1 MLRGICLAL
10 GAWVFLLGC
19 GGDSKQSQT
28 TPPDMTDPDTCDN
41 SCGADEVCRRGECHV
56 ACSRDRDCGDAQA
69 CRSGACYDMTC
80 GDEVVEGDEEC
91 DNGDR
96 NQDDA
101 ACTSAC
107 KAATCG
113 DGLVRTG
120 REDCDEG
127 ADNSDEGAC
136 TSECQ
141 AAVCGDGLI
150 WKGHEDC
157 DDGPNNADDAAC
169 STECTLVEQP
179 VDPSAASG
187 LGWQQGAYTN
197 VATPVATW
205 KPSTS
210 ALAKSQDFQLFADGE
225 CQTKSGKP
233 VALQTLTQSSLP
245 VPVTGDGSYSF
256 QIVTFNTDG
265 TQSLSL
271 CSPALMVDTVPP
283 EPATDPGFVET
294 SPHDSLSVHGSWTL
308 SPSSDIGTQSLQ
320 LYGGGVCAIKSGEP
334 VDVHSATAE
343 QYPIVT
349 PTPATYSFKVIT
361 TDLAGNS
368 VESACSGAMQTAGGK
383 PYTAKFNGDLPQSVV
398 QVRVDPN
405 SASTLYVTLASG
417 EVHKSTNGGATWTL
431 QCVSSNIQSFGSSY
445 GHIVVSPD
453 GTAYATGH
461 TQFARVE
468 ALSGAE
474 CPVAFSGSAAWAS
487 YYHSN
492 RLAID
497 STGKLYTW
505 AFTSPAGLVSSTNKG
520 VSYDPINTTESLFN
534 SMEVDP
540 FDDKHLVVVFGS
552 HSTDPLGI
560 YHSIDAGKNWVQTD
574 ATFEQYQNGIR
585 FNRAAKGWIYL
596 GSGWYSKDGGSTWQ
610 TPDSNFDSLEID
622 ATGAGY
628 RLTSSGTDTLL
639 QRAPD
644 MTNPVWSTLYTFSGA
659 QANLGL
665 SMVSVVGSTQ
675 AVVLEG
681 NLFVSTNAGKTF
693 SPVKLVVKNGKLTAS
708 SIVGRGSLVYAAAAG
723 RIFKSID
730 SGQTWTLAY
739 APAKALDADTELHLN
754 PGVTAQLVARP
765 ESWNSTYEERLDV
778 TLDGG
783 ASWSNDITDC
793 CYSWAGVLAL
803 GPADPSRVYYFGFH
817 PRYSSNGGLSFME
830 APASGQL
837 VWEPWPAAY
846 VMPAN
851 SNQALYGDDSGRLYQ
866 YDLTAKSDS
875 NITSRLPFTSPAGI
889 DMIKMGN
896 SWQVRVISAT
906 GQIAVSN
913 DSGAT
918 FTAIAGTGGL
928 PAAARRIFVSHPDQ
942 PNLIATASLLGDQV
956 AYSPTLG
963 ASWVQTTLDNCDIR
977 SLALTNGQILM
988 ACDGQAAQGLAA
1000 P

>member
-10 GAWVFLLGC
+10 GASVFLLAC
-19 GGDSKQSQT
+19 GGDSKSAQT
-28 TPPDMTDPDTCDN
+28 TPPDTTEPDTCEPA
-41 SCGADEVCRRGECHV
+41 CGADEVCEGGECHA
-56 ACSRDRDCGDAQA
+56 ACSRDRDCGDGQA
-69 CRSGACYDMTC
+69 CHSGACFDVTC
-80 GDEVVEGDEEC
+80 GDEVVDADEEC

-96 NQDDA
+96 NRDDA

-107 KAATCG
+107 KDATCG
-113 DGLVRTG
+113 DGLLRTG

-127 ADNSDEGAC
+127 KDNSDEGAC
-136 TSECQ
+136 TSDCHE
-141 AAVCGDGLI
+141 AGCGDGLV
-150 WKGHEDC
+150 WQGHEEC
-157 DDGPNNADDAAC
+157 DEGANNADDGVC
-169 STECTLVEQP
+169 SRDCKLVEHP

-197 VATPVATW
+197 VAMPVATW
-205 KPSTS
+205 QPSTS
-210 ALAKSQDFQLFADGE
+210 ALAESQELQLFADAE
-225 CQTKSGKP
+225 CQETSGKP
-233 VALQTLTQSSLP
+233 VALQALSQSSLA
-245 VPVTGDGSYSF
+245 VSVTSDGSYSF
-256 QIVTFNTDG
+256 QIVTHNTDG
-265 TQSLSL
+265 TESLSL
-271 CSPALMVDTVPP
+271 CSPTLTVDTVPP
-283 EPATDPGFVET
+283 EPATDLGFVET
-294 SPHDSLSVHGSWTL
+294 SPHDSLTVHGTWTL
-308 SPSSDIGTQSLQ
+308 SPSNDIGTQSLQ
-320 LYGGGVCAIKSGEP
+320 LYGGGTCAIKSGEP
-334 VDVHSATAE
+334 VDVLSATAE
-343 QYPIVT
+343 QGAIVT

-361 TDLAGNS
+361 IDRAGNS
-368 VESACSGAMQTAGGK
+368 VESACSGAMQTSGGK

-398 QVRVDPN
+398 QARLDPKN
-405 SASTLYVTLASG
+405 ASTLYVTLASG
-417 EVHKSTNGGATWTL
+417 EVHKSTNAGATWTL

-468 ALSGAE
+468 ALNGAE
-474 CPVAFSGSAAWAS
+474 CPVAISGSAAWAS

-505 AFTSPAGLVSSTNKG
+505 AFTGPAGLVSSINKG

-560 YHSIDAGKNWVQTD
+560 YHSIDAGKNWIQTD
-574 ATFEQYQNGIR
+574 ATFEQYQNGIL

-596 GSGWYSKDGGSTWQ
+596 GSGKYSKDGGASWE
-610 TPDSNFDSLEID
+610 TPNANYDALEID

-644 MTNPVWSTLYTFSGA
+644 MTSPVWSTVYTFSGV
-659 QANLGL
+659 QANLGV
-665 SMVSVVGSTQ
+665 SMVSVVGSTL

-681 NLFVSTNAGKTF
+681 NLFVSTNAGKAF

-708 SIVGRGSLVYAAAAG
+708 SIVGRGALVYAAAAG

-730 SGQTWTLAY
+730 AGQSWSLSY
-739 APAKALDADTELHLN
+739 APAKALGADTELHLN
-754 PGVTAQLVARP
+754 PGTLDQLVARA
-765 ESWNSTYEERLDV
+765 ESWNSTYEDRVDV
-778 TLDGG
+778 TLDAGG
-783 ASWSNDITDC
+783 SWTSSTDC

-803 GPADPSRVYYFGFH
+803 GPADPSRIYYFGFH
-817 PRYSSNGGLSFME
+817 PRYSTNGGLSFME

-837 VWEPWPAAY
+837 VWEPWPAAF

-851 SNQALYGDDSGRLYQ
+851 SNLALYGDDSGRLYQ
-866 YDLTAKSDS
+866 YDFAAKNDG
-875 NITSRLPFTSPAGI
+875 NVTSRLPFSTPAGI

-896 SWQVRVISAT
+896 AWQVRVISAT
-906 GQIAVSN
+906 GQVAVSN

-942 PNLIATASLLGDQV
+942 PSLIATAPLLGGEVD
-956 AYSPTLG
+956 YSPTFG
-963 ASWVQTTLDNCDIR
+963 GSWVRTTLDDCEVR
-977 SLALTNGQILM
+977 SLALTDGQILM
-988 ACDGQAAQGLAA
+988 ACNNRPALGLAA